1 MTAAEQLAPIADSIP
16 AWRTE
21 VSFSVTDKKQV
32 EEAKTLYRRA
42 KLYKRIIT
50 VNGNEAFNFRTILEQ
65 GTMHIEAEGHGDLNL
80 LALHV
85 IDKTGDRRPIWRM
98 DDPEQVKLAAE
109 MFDEY
114 IKKGW
119 KAYAVHRLDP
129 KLKGVRVYSFDPA
142 LEEVIF
148 DDQTIEDKLK
158 NFAQAIVTKA
168 EEKKTTISQKLKKFA
183 EQFDEIKLLPKTT
196 PG

>member
-1 MTAAEQLAPIADSIP
+1 MNQATELIP
-16 AWRTE
+16 TESLPSWRSE
-21 VSFSVTDKKQV
+21 VCFSVSNRKQV
-32 EEAKTLYRRA
+32 EEAKSIYQQA
-42 KLYKRIIT
+42 KAAKRVMT
-50 VNGNEAFNFRTILEQ
+50 VDDLPLNSFRECALR
-65 GTMHIEAEGHGDLNL
+65 GFFHIEAEGHGDLNL

-85 IDKTGDRRPIWRM
+85 IDETGDRRPMWRM
-98 DDPEQVKLAAE
+98 DDPEQVKQAAK

-129 KLKGVRVYSFDPA
+129 KLKGVRVYSFDPT